1 MACVGTALRQEQ
13 SIPERVT
20 EVETIVDKVL
30 PHFATKSDLERATR
44 LIVMWVI
51 ATQIAVMGMMVTLF
65 GIAVAIFLNYAR

>member
-1 MACVGTALRQEQ
+1 MASVGTALRQEQ

-20 EVETIVDKVL
+20 KVETIVDKAL
-30 PHFATKSDLERATR
+30 PHFAAKSDLERATR
-44 LIVMWVI
+44 LIVMRVI